1 MAHTKAQGS
10 SSNGRDSHG
19 QRLGIKRYGSQFV
32 NAGEIIVRQ
41 RGTKFL
47 PGTNVTRSSDDSLFA
62 RVSGVVTFEWVR
74 RGKQQISVYPKV
86 AETLRK
92 RTTPKKRLLKKPRPP
107 KPLPKR
113 RPLKKPPNRL
123 LKKRTNNLLATKS
136 GRTILPLFYFENIG
150 RAAKE
155 ELCNQAVF

>member
-62 RVSGVVTFEWVR
+62 RVSGIVTFEWVR

-86 AETLRK
+86 AETK
-92 RTTPKKRLLKKPRPP
+92 EAKKAPAKKAAAPK
-107 KPLPKR
+107 
-113 RPLKKPPNRL
+113 
-123 LKKRTNNLLATKS
+123 A
-136 GRTILPLFYFENIG
+136 
-150 RAAKE
+150 AAKK
-155 ELCNQAVF
+155 APAKKAAKPAAKKADK

>member
-47 PGTNVTRSSDDSLFA
+47 PGTNVSKSSDDSLFA
-62 RVSGVVTFEWVR
+62 RVSGIVTFEWVK
-74 RGKQQISVYPKV
+74 RGKKQISVYPKV
-86 AETLRK
+86 AETK
-92 RTTPKKRLLKKPRPP
+92 GTKEAKAPVKKAAKPAVKKP
-107 KPLPKR
+107 
-113 RPLKKPPNRL
+113 
-123 LKKRTNNLLATKS
+123 A
-136 GRTILPLFYFENIG
+136 
-150 RAAKE
+150 AAKK
-155 ELCNQAVF
+155 APAKKAAAPKADK

>member
-47 PGTNVTRSSDDSLFA
+47 PGTNVSRASDDSLFA
-62 RVSGVVTFEWVR
+62 RVSGIVTFEWVK

-86 AETLRK
+86 AEK
-92 RTTPKKRLLKKPRPP
+92 NAPAKKAAAPKTAAKPAVKAEKKAPAKKTATKKP
-107 KPLPKR
+107 
-113 RPLKKPPNRL
+113 
-123 LKKRTNNLLATKS
+123 
-136 GRTILPLFYFENIG
+136 
-150 RAAKE
+150 AAKK
-155 ELCNQAVF
+155 ADK

>member
-47 PGTNVTRSSDDSLFA
+47 PGNNVSRSSDDSLFA
-62 RVSGVVTFEWVR
+62 RVAGIVTFEWVT
-74 RGKQQISVYPKV
+74 RGKKQVSVYPKEGEV
-86 AETLRK
+86 KET
-92 RTTPKKRLLKKPRPP
+92 KKAAVKKAPAKAAAKPAAAKKP
-107 KPLPKR
+107 
-113 RPLKKPPNRL
+113 
-123 LKKRTNNLLATKS
+123 
-136 GRTILPLFYFENIG
+136 
-150 RAAKE
+150 AAKK
-155 ELCNQAVF
+155 APAKAKKTDAAK

>member
-47 PGTNVTRSSDDSLFA
+47 PGTNVSRSSDDSLFA
-62 RVSGVVTFEWVR
+62 RVSGIVTFEWVK

-86 AETLRK
+86 AETK
-92 RTTPKKRLLKKPRPP
+92 QAKEPAKKAAAPKAAAAKPAAKPAAKKAPAAKPAAKKP
-107 KPLPKR
+107 
-113 RPLKKPPNRL
+113 
-123 LKKRTNNLLATKS
+123 
-136 GRTILPLFYFENIG
+136 
-150 RAAKE
+150 AAKK
-155 ELCNQAVF
+155 ADK

>member
-47 PGTNVTRSSDDSLFA
+47 PGTNVARSSDDSLFA
-62 RVSGVVTFEWVR
+62 RVAGIVTFEWVT
-74 RGKQQISVYPKV
+74 RGKKQISVYPKV
-86 AETLRK
+86 ADTKEAK
-92 RTTPKKRLLKKPRPP
+92 KEPAKKAAPKAAKKP
-107 KPLPKR
+107 
-113 RPLKKPPNRL
+113 
-123 LKKRTNNLLATKS
+123 A
-136 GRTILPLFYFENIG
+136 
-150 RAAKE
+150 AAKPAAKKAPAKAKKAE
-155 ELCNQAVF
+155 TDK

>member
-47 PGTNVTRSSDDSLFA
+47 PGTNVSRSSDDSLFA
-62 RVSGVVTFEWVR
+62 RVSGIVTFEWVR

-86 AETLRK
+86 AETK
-92 RTTPKKRLLKKPRPP
+92 NAKKAPAKKAAGPK
-107 KPLPKR
+107 
-113 RPLKKPPNRL
+113 
-123 LKKRTNNLLATKS
+123 A
-136 GRTILPLFYFENIG
+136 
-150 RAAKE
+150 AAKK
-155 ELCNQAVF
+155 APAKKAAAPKAAAKKADK

>member
-47 PGTNVTRSSDDSLFA
+47 PGTNVSKSSDDSLFA
-62 RVSGVVTFEWVR
+62 RVSGIVTFEWVR

-86 AETLRK
+86 AETK
-92 RTTPKKRLLKKPRPP
+92 ETKEVKATAKATAKPAAKQPAAAKKP
-107 KPLPKR
+107 
-113 RPLKKPPNRL
+113 
-123 LKKRTNNLLATKS
+123 
-136 GRTILPLFYFENIG
+136 
-150 RAAKE
+150 AAKK
-155 ELCNQAVF
+155 APAKKAAK

>member
-47 PGTNVTRSSDDSLFA
+47 PGTNVSRSSDDSLFA
-62 RVSGVVTFEWVR
+62 RVSGIVTFEWVK
-74 RGKQQISVYPKV
+74 RGKQQITVYPKV
-86 AETLRK
+86 AEKTAPAK
-92 RTTPKKRLLKKPRPP
+92 KAAAPK
-107 KPLPKR
+107 
-113 RPLKKPPNRL
+113 
-123 LKKRTNNLLATKS
+123 A
-136 GRTILPLFYFENIG
+136 
-150 RAAKE
+150 AAKTAAKAAKAPAKKAAAKPAAE
-155 ELCNQAVF
+155 KADK

>member
-47 PGTNVTRSSDDSLFA
+47 PGTNVSRSSDDSLFA
-62 RVSGVVTFEWVR
+62 RVSGIVTFEWVR

-86 AETLRK
+86 AEK
-92 RTTPKKRLLKKPRPP
+92 EAKKAPAKKAAAPK
-107 KPLPKR
+107 
-113 RPLKKPPNRL
+113 
-123 LKKRTNNLLATKS
+123 A
-136 GRTILPLFYFENIG
+136 
-150 RAAKE
+150 AAKK
-155 ELCNQAVF
+155 APAKKAAKPAAKKADK

>member
-47 PGTNVTRSSDDSLFA
+47 PGTNVSRASDDSLFA
-62 RVSGVVTFEWVR
+62 RVSGIVTFEWVK

-86 AETLRK
+86 AETK
-92 RTTPKKRLLKKPRPP
+92 EAKKEPVKKAAAKPAAKAPAKKTAAKKP
-107 KPLPKR
+107 
-113 RPLKKPPNRL
+113 
-123 LKKRTNNLLATKS
+123 
-136 GRTILPLFYFENIG
+136 
-150 RAAKE
+150 AAKK
-155 ELCNQAVF
+155 ADK

>member
-47 PGTNVTRSSDDSLFA
+47 PGTNVSRSSDDSLFA
-62 RVSGVVTFEWVR
+62 RVAGIVTFEWVR

-86 AETLRK
+86 AETK
-92 RTTPKKRLLKKPRPP
+92 EAKEPAKKVAAKKP
-107 KPLPKR
+107 
-113 RPLKKPPNRL
+113 
-123 LKKRTNNLLATKS
+123 
-136 GRTILPLFYFENIG
+136 
-150 RAAKE
+150 AAKKAAAKPAAKKAPAKAKKADAA
-155 ELCNQAVF
+155 N

>member
-62 RVSGVVTFEWVR
+62 RVSGIVTFEWVR

-86 AETLRK
+86 AETK
-92 RTTPKKRLLKKPRPP
+92 EAKKAPAKKAAGKKP
-107 KPLPKR
+107 
-113 RPLKKPPNRL
+113 
-123 LKKRTNNLLATKS
+123 
-136 GRTILPLFYFENIG
+136 
-150 RAAKE
+150 AAKKAPAKKAAKPAAE
-155 ELCNQAVF
+155 KADK

>member
-47 PGTNVTRSSDDSLFA
+47 PGTNVSRASDDSLFA
-62 RVSGVVTFEWVR
+62 RVSGIVTFEWVT

-86 AETLRK
+86 AETK
-92 RTTPKKRLLKKPRPP
+92 EAKKRLLKKPRLP
-107 KPLPKR
+107 KP
-113 RPLKKPPNRL
+113 PPNRL
-123 LKKRTNNLLATKS
+123 
-136 GRTILPLFYFENIG
+136 
-150 RAAKE
+150 
-155 ELCNQAVF
+155 

>member
-41 RGTKFL
+41 RGTKVL
-47 PGTNVTRSSDDSLFA
+47 PGTNVSRASDDSLFA
-62 RVSGVVTFEWVR
+62 RVSGIVTFEWVK

-86 AETLRK
+86 AEK
-92 RTTPKKRLLKKPRPP
+92 SAPAKK
-107 KPLPKR
+107 
-113 RPLKKPPNRL
+113 
-123 LKKRTNNLLATKS
+123 A
-136 GRTILPLFYFENIG
+136 
-150 RAAKE
+150 AAKPAAKAE
-155 ELCNQAVF
+155 KKAPAKKATAKPAAKKADK

>member
-47 PGTNVTRSSDDSLFA
+47 PGTNVSRSSDDSLFA
-62 RVSGVVTFEWVR
+62 RVSGIVTFEWVR

-86 AETLRK
+86 AETK
-92 RTTPKKRLLKKPRPP
+92 NAKKEP
-107 KPLPKR
+107 
-113 RPLKKPPNRL
+113 
-123 LKKRTNNLLATKS
+123 ATKAAA
-136 GRTILPLFYFENIG
+136 PKA
-150 RAAKE
+150 AAKK
-155 ELCNQAVF
+155 APAKKAAKPAAKKAAK

>member
-47 PGTNVTRSSDDSLFA
+47 PGTNVSRASDDSLFA
-62 RVSGVVTFEWVR
+62 RVSGIVTFEWVK

-86 AETLRK
+86 AEKTA
-92 RTTPKKRLLKKPRPP
+92 PAKKAA
-107 KPLPKR
+107 
-113 RPLKKPPNRL
+113 
-123 LKKRTNNLLATKS
+123 ATQ
-136 GRTILPLFYFENIG
+136 T
-150 RAAKE
+150 AAKPAIKAE
-155 ELCNQAVF
+155 KKAPAKKAAAKPAAKKAAK

>member
-62 RVSGVVTFEWVR
+62 RVSGIVTFEWVR

-86 AETLRK
+86 AETK
-92 RTTPKKRLLKKPRPP
+92 EAKKAPAKKAAAPK
-107 KPLPKR
+107 
-113 RPLKKPPNRL
+113 
-123 LKKRTNNLLATKS
+123 A
-136 GRTILPLFYFENIG
+136 
-150 RAAKE
+150 AAKKAPAKKAAAKPAA
-155 ELCNQAVF
+155 QKADK

>member
-47 PGTNVTRSSDDSLFA
+47 PGTNVSRASDDSLFA
-62 RVSGVVTFEWVR
+62 RVSGIVTFEWVK

-86 AETLRK
+86 AEKTA
-92 RTTPKKRLLKKPRPP
+92 PAKKAA
-107 KPLPKR
+107 
-113 RPLKKPPNRL
+113 
-123 LKKRTNNLLATKS
+123 ATQ
-136 GRTILPLFYFENIG
+136 T
-150 RAAKE
+150 AAKP
-155 ELCNQAVF
+155 AVKAETKAPAKKAAAKPAAKKAAK

>member
-62 RVSGVVTFEWVR
+62 RVAGIVTFEWVR

-86 AETLRK
+86 AETK
-92 RTTPKKRLLKKPRPP
+92 EAKEPAQKAAVKTAAKKPAAQ
-107 KPLPKR
+107 K
-113 RPLKKPPNRL
+113 
-123 LKKRTNNLLATKS
+123 T
-136 GRTILPLFYFENIG
+136 
-150 RAAKE
+150 AAKK
-155 ELCNQAVF
+155 APAKAKKADAAK

>member
-62 RVSGVVTFEWVR
+62 RVSGIVTFEWVR

-86 AETLRK
+86 AETK
-92 RTTPKKRLLKKPRPP
+92 DAKKEPAKKAAAPK
-107 KPLPKR
+107 
-113 RPLKKPPNRL
+113 
-123 LKKRTNNLLATKS
+123 A
-136 GRTILPLFYFENIG
+136 
-150 RAAKE
+150 AAKKAPAKKAAKPAA
-155 ELCNQAVF
+155 QKADK